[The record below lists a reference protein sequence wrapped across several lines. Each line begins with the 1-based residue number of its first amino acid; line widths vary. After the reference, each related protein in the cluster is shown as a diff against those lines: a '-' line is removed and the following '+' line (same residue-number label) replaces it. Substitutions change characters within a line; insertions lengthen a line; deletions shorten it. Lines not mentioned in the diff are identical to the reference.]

1 MMEPRAESGR
11 IRPGAKNK
19 KGAVCKQGESEA
31 SSPTSPPPL
40 LLLLFFLSSPLPPSP
55 RSLSL
60 PACSLLLCR
69 QGGRAGRKRAGGRK
83 GFGVLGVGGGGC
95 LLFCNHPHAT
105 HPGEGGGRRRKA
117 VGWGGKRRSCLPP
130 SPQRRLLRCLLL
142 LLPAAKEGLPILQSG
157 ARGVLPSSLLSS
169 FALFLLPFFLPGGGG
184 GGAVLLPPPPAFQ
197 LLNSVWRKMA
207 AGLLL
212 CPPPPPFNRRMH
224 RASRQGRGKGGREE
238 RKKEGRH
245 QRHRRLPQRTAP
257 SHAAQGSLHTYSL
270 PVCKASNLK
279 RRLHR
284 ER

>member
-1 MMEPRAESGR
+1 MEPRAESGR

-60 PACSLLLCR
+60 PARSLLLCR

-117 VGWGGKRRSCLPP
+117 VGWGGRGAPAFLPPPSGGCCGASSSSSLLQRRVSQFFKVGQGECSLLPCSPP
-130 SPQRRLLRCLLL
+130 SPSFSFLSSFLGGVVVVLFFFLLL
-142 LLPAAKEGLPILQSG
+142 LLFS
-157 ARGVLPSSLLSS
+157 
-169 FALFLLPFFLPGGGG
+169 
-184 GGAVLLPPPPAFQ
+184 
-197 LLNSVWRKMA
+197 
-207 AGLLL
+207 
-212 CPPPPPFNRRMH
+212 C
-224 RASRQGRGKGGREE
+224 
-238 RKKEGRH
+238 
-245 QRHRRLPQRTAP
+245 
-257 SHAAQGSLHTYSL
+257 
-270 PVCKASNLK
+270 
-279 RRLHR
+279 
-284 ER
+284 